1 MTEDNVS
8 YEIGP
13 NKWLIKGQELHLD
26 TPLIMGILN
35 VTPDSFSDGGQ
46 FIDPSKAVSRAREM
60 LAQGADIID
69 VGGESTRPGSLPV
82 ESMEEISRVVPVI
95 SKLASQTDAIISID
109 TQKSKVAKAALD
121 AGAHIV
127 NDVSAGE
134 SDSEMFNLVA
144 ESEAGYI
151 LMHMQGSPETM
162 QDAPIY
168 SEVLTVVKEYFME
181 RLQVAGQAGID
192 IKQIVLD
199 PGIGFGKTLSD
210 NLRLM
215 GNIGSI
221 GNLMRPLLLGASRK
235 SFIGMIDNSAVDK
248 RIGGSLAAVLSAYQ
262 QGVRLFR
269 VHDVSETRQVL
280 DIFTAIQ
287 KHSD

>member
-1 MTEDNVS
+1 MTEDIVS
-8 YEIGP
+8 YEIGQ

-46 FIDPSKAVSRAREM
+46 FIDPSKAVSRARQM
-60 LAQGADIID
+60 LAEGADIID

-82 ESMEEISRVVPVI
+82 ASVEEITRVVPVI
-95 SKLASQTDAIISID
+95 AELASQTDTIISID
-109 TQKSKVAKAALD
+109 TQKSSVAKAALD

-127 NDVSAGE
+127 NDVSAGG
-134 SDSEMFNLVA
+134 SDLDMFELIGKRK
-144 ESEAGYI
+144 AGYI
-151 LMHMQGSPETM
+151 LMHMQGKPETM
-162 QDAPIY
+162 QDTPVY
-168 SEVLTVVKEYFME
+168 GDVLDDIKAYFME
-181 RLQVAGQAGID
+181 RLQAAANAGID
-192 IKQIVLD
+192 TKQIVLD

-215 GNIGSI
+215 GNMHSLGE
-221 GNLMRPLLLGASRK
+221 LMRPLLLGASRK
-235 SFIGMIDNSAVDK
+235 SFIGMIDNSTIDK
-248 RIGGSLAAVLSAYQ
+248 RIGGSLAAVISAYT

-269 VHDVSETRQVL
+269 VHDVAETRQVL

>member
-151 LMHMQGSPETM
+151 LMHMQGKPETM

>member
-162 QDAPIY
+162 QD
-168 SEVLTVVKEYFME
+168 
-181 RLQVAGQAGID
+181 
-192 IKQIVLD
+192 
-199 PGIGFGKTLSD
+199 
-210 NLRLM
+210 
-215 GNIGSI
+215 
-221 GNLMRPLLLGASRK
+221 RK
-235 SFIGMIDNSAVDK
+235 SV
-248 RIGGSLAAVLSAYQ
+248 V
-262 QGVRLFR
+262 
-269 VHDVSETRQVL
+269 
-280 DIFTAIQ
+280 
-287 KHSD
+287 

>member
-121 AGAHIV
+121 AGAHII

>member
-13 NKWLIKGQELHLD
+13 NKWLIQGQELHLD

>member
-82 ESMEEISRVVPVI
+82 ESMEELSRVVPVI